1 MRKVTGIAVGLLLA
15 VGAAPA
21 LAWEPTK
28 PVEEKQAL
36 KPTFLKG
43 QEMLKFLEEDDA
55 SNKSLMTEAGFVAQ

>member
-36 KPTFLKG
+36 KPIFLKG
-43 QEMLKFLEEDDA
+43 LEMLKFLEEDDA